1 MLCVVCCP
9 RWLACSSSFLPFD
22 RAQAIPAN
30 TLGLTQAGRR
40 PSDVGISGLSSLVQV
55 ARSIPREAGRALC
68 LYRPSDT
75 RVGSM
80 EEFYQREYFVV
91 WRNFMRVSCVLCV
104 LALAA
109 FAVVVRGRWDSLA
122 CRRCLHLACALCLR
136 LRRVQ
141 DVLKFDRDDDRE
153 RRRHDLIV
161 TIRYAVLV
169 PIMVLFLVATYWK
182 KFNGPPKQ
190 SYYLVQSL
198 CVPMCALLV
207 GCPPPRHSR

>member
-1 MLCVVCCP
+1 ML
-9 RWLACSSSFLPFD
+9 AHD
-22 RAQAIPAN
+22 
-30 TLGLTQAGRR
+30 
-40 PSDVGISGLSSLVQV
+40 
-55 ARSIPREAGRALC
+55 
-68 LYRPSDT
+68 
-75 RVGSM
+75 
-80 EEFYQREYFVV
+80 
-91 WRNFMRVSCVLCV
+91 
-104 LALAA
+104 
-109 FAVVVRGRWDSLA
+109 AVVLSRPPGDDSMN
-122 CRRCLHLACALCLR
+122 
-136 LRRVQ
+136 
-141 DVLKFDRDDDRE
+141 DDDRE